1 MSPSSSLARAGALLA
16 LPLLALGAS
25 ACGTTVSTSGYS
37 GESREVAQTI
47 SNFQADATA
56 GEQKKV
62 CSRDLA
68 ATVVTRLGG
77 TTACETAIKN
87 QLTEVDNLELS
98 VQSIALGAGGSTAT
112 AQVKGTYAGKKRTS
126 TIALVKEAGKWK
138 ISGLP

>member
-1 MSPSSSLARAGALLA
+1 MLPSSPLARAGVLLA

-25 ACGTTVSTSGYS
+25 ACGNTVSTSGYS
-37 GESREVAQTI
+37 GETREVAQTI

-68 ATVVTRLGG
+68 AAVLARLGG
-77 TTACETAIKN
+77 TSGCEAAIKN

-98 VQSIALGAGGSTAT
+98 VQSIALGAGASTAT

-126 TIALVKEAGKWK
+126 ALALLKEGGKWK